1 MKLTRC
7 KPGGGF
13 SMIFGPD
20 GKPLAE
26 HLPAGE
32 EGIVKADIDLS
43 DIDYAK
49 GMIDTVGHYSRPD
62 LLSLHVNSKA
72 AKVVVDVSGSDA

>member
-1 MKLTRC
+1 
-7 KPGGGF
+7 
-13 SMIFGPD
+13 MIYGPD

-26 HLPAGE
+26 ALPSGE
-32 EGIVKADIDLS
+32 EGILKANIDLS

-62 LLSLHVNSKA
+62 LLSLHVNPKA
-72 AKVVVDVSGSDA
+72 AKVVVEEEFN